1 MCIDD
6 ILFACAIDD
15 SLAYFTYEDGTMLIV
30 NSKKH
35 AKQGTSGFKNI
46 EYYID
51 AIISHESIHAI
62 IRKIEPSVDADAID
76 DIEVIVSKGNIR
88 FQTTMNNMAF
98 VSDASGLV
106 LPDNLMDP

>member
-15 SLAYFTYEDGTMLIV
+15 SLAYFTYEGSTMLIV

-35 AKQGTSGFKNI
+35 AKQGISGFKNI

-51 AIISHESIHAI
+51 AIISHESIHAVM
-62 IRKIEPSVDADAID
+62 RKIEPNVDADAID
-76 DIEVIVSKGNIR
+76 DIEVIVSRGNIR
-88 FQTTMNNMAF
+88 FQITMNNMAF
-98 VSDASGLV
+98 ASDASGLV
-106 LPDNLMDP
+106 LPDNLIDP